1 MVAVLIASL
10 STKEKSSRFISRVN
24 LTMKLFILVLVL
36 HFAFPVSSATAYV
49 DKKPIFYLWAKP
61 GCYSANLKSSPT
73 IPMYSVK
80 KIYPVSC
87 FSPHHFEVF
96 YAGQFTTKDGKA
108 GAGGQ
113 EVVTDCLNKSKSL
126 GFYSRPANAYNWSKY
141 EEVLIGNWMA
151 DIGAESQ
158 RFPNRSICYTSVT
171 TKSWLYIKEVNL
183 PIIRGYEKY
192 DN

>member
-1 MVAVLIASL
+1 MKTNEAALLPSL
-10 STKEKSSRFISRVN
+10 QS
-24 LTMKLFILVLVL
+24 
-36 HFAFPVSSATAYV
+36 
-49 DKKPIFYLWAKP
+49 
-61 GCYSANLKSSPT
+61 
-73 IPMYSVK
+73 
-80 KIYPVSC
+80 
-87 FSPHHFEVF
+87 
-96 YAGQFTTKDGKA
+96 QGKV
-108 GAGGQ
+108 GAGGR

-192 DN
+192 IKSNSFTFPTIKHIETFFSSLNTKRFTPNPRFNKNTIIRFGKCWETRLCPRHFKNNC